1 LLAQN
6 VLLLAPIVAKRPS
19 PNTPRMSQIA
29 PNSVDKPKPK
39 RLGGRPKKE
48 PSEKLKSVTT
58 HVSLTR
64 YEELESGAAAVRQP
78 LSQFVRPLV
87 EAGVKARK
95 RPVLQLSVEQDGYLR
110 QLAGMANNLNQLSKR
125 AHQSGF
131 AAVAQEV
138 EAQAATLDR
147 LLDYFADVV

>member
-1 LLAQN
+1 MPVSA
-6 VLLLAPIVAKRPS
+6 V
-19 PNTPRMSQIA
+19 
-29 PNSVDKPKPK
+29 NSSEEPKPK

-48 PSEKLKSVTT
+48 PGEKLKSVTT
-58 HVSLTR
+58 HVSAAR
-64 YEELESGAAAVRQP
+64 YDELQEGAAAVRQP
-78 LSQFVRPLV
+78 ISQFVRPLV
-87 EAGVKARK
+87 EAGVKVRK
-95 RPVLQLSVEQDGYLR
+95 RPVLQLTIAQDDYLR
-110 QLAGMANNLNQLSKR
+110 QLSGMANNLNQLSKR

>member
-1 LLAQN
+1 
-6 VLLLAPIVAKRPS
+6 
-19 PNTPRMSQIA
+19 MSQIA
-29 PNSVDKPKPK
+29 PNSTDEPKPK

-48 PSEKLKSVTT
+48 PGEKLKSVTT
-58 HVSLTR
+58 HVSLAR
-64 YEELESGAAAVRQP
+64 YEALEAGAAAVRQP

-95 RPVLQLSVEQDGYLR
+95 RPVLQLTVAQDGYLR

-147 LLDYFADVV
+147 LLDYFAGVV

>member
-1 LLAQN
+1 MPTTAAN
-6 VLLLAPIVAKRPS
+6 PS
-19 PNTPRMSQIA
+19 EE
-29 PNSVDKPKPK
+29 PKPK

-48 PSEKLKSVTT
+48 PSEKLKSITT
-58 HVSLTR
+58 HVSAAR
-64 YEELESGAAAVRQP
+64 YDELQEGAAAVRQP
-78 LSQFVRPLV
+78 ISQFVRPLV
-87 EAGVKARK
+87 EAGVKVRK
-95 RPVLQLSVEQDGYLR
+95 RPVLQLTVEQDGYLR

>member
-1 LLAQN
+1 
-6 VLLLAPIVAKRPS
+6 
-19 PNTPRMSQIA
+19 MSQIVTSSA
-29 PNSVDKPKPK
+29 DEPKPQ

-48 PSEKLKSVTT
+48 PSEKLRSVTT
-58 HVSLTR
+58 HISLAR
-64 YEELESGAAAVRQP
+64 YEELEAGAAAVRQP

-95 RPVLQLSVEQDGYLR
+95 RPVLQLTIEQDGYLR

-131 AAVAQEV
+131 AAVAQDV
-138 EAQAATLDR
+138 EAQAATLDQ

>member
-1 LLAQN
+1 
-6 VLLLAPIVAKRPS
+6 
-19 PNTPRMSQIA
+19 MSQIA
-29 PNSVDKPKPK
+29 PNSAEEPKPK

-48 PSEKLKSVTT
+48 PGEKLKSVTT
-58 HVSLTR
+58 HVSLAR
-64 YEELESGAAAVRQP
+64 YEELEAGAAAVRQP

-95 RPVLQLSVEQDGYLR
+95 RPVLQLTTEQERHLR

-138 EAQAATLDR
+138 EAQASTLDR

>member
-1 LLAQN
+1 
-6 VLLLAPIVAKRPS
+6 
-19 PNTPRMSQIA
+19 MSQIA
-29 PNSVDKPKPK
+29 TISADEPKPK

-48 PSEKLKSVTT
+48 PGEKLKSVTT
-58 HVSLTR
+58 HVSLAR
-64 YEELESGAAAVRQP
+64 YQELQAGAEAVRQP
-78 LSQFVRPLV
+78 VSQFVRPLV
-87 EAGVKARK
+87 EASVKARK
-95 RPVLQLSVEQDGYLR
+95 RPVLQLTVEQDKYLR

-138 EAQAATLDR
+138 EAQAATIDR

>member
-1 LLAQN
+1 
-6 VLLLAPIVAKRPS
+6 
-19 PNTPRMSQIA
+19 MSQLA
-29 PNSVDKPKPK
+29 ATSPDEPKPK
-39 RLGGRPKKE
+39 RQGGRPKKE
-48 PSEKLKSVTT
+48 PGEKLKSVTT
-58 HVSLTR
+58 HVSLAR

-95 RPVLQLSVEQDGYLR
+95 RPVLQLTVEQDGYLR

>member
-1 LLAQN
+1 
-6 VLLLAPIVAKRPS
+6 
-19 PNTPRMSQIA
+19 MSQIV
-29 PNSVDKPKPK
+29 PNSADEPKPK

-48 PSEKLKSVTT
+48 LGEKLKSVTT
-58 HVSLTR
+58 HVSLVR
-64 YEELESGAAAVRQP
+64 YEELEAGAAAVRQP

-95 RPVLQLSVEQDGYLR
+95 RPVLQLTIEQEGYLR

>member
-1 LLAQN
+1 
-6 VLLLAPIVAKRPS
+6 
-19 PNTPRMSQIA
+19 MSQIA
-29 PNSVDKPKPK
+29 ATSPDEPEPK

-48 PSEKLKSVTT
+48 PGEKLKSVTT
-58 HVSLTR
+58 HVSLAR

-95 RPVLQLSVEQDGYLR
+95 RPVLQLTVEQDGYLR

>member
-1 LLAQN
+1 MRQ
-6 VLLLAPIVAKRPS
+6 IV
-19 PNTPRMSQIA
+19 
-29 PNSVDKPKPK
+29 PNSTDEPKPK

-48 PSEKLKSVTT
+48 PGEKLKSVTT
-58 HVSLTR
+58 HVSLAR
-64 YEELESGAAAVRQP
+64 YEELEAGAAAVRQP

-87 EAGVKARK
+87 EVGVKVRK
-95 RPVLQLSVEQDGYLR
+95 RPVLQLTVEQDGYLR

-131 AAVAQEV
+131 AAVAQDV

>member
-1 LLAQN
+1 
-6 VLLLAPIVAKRPS
+6 
-19 PNTPRMSQIA
+19 MSQIT
-29 PNSVDKPKPK
+29 PNSTDEPKPK
-39 RLGGRPKKE
+39 RPGGRPKKE
-48 PSEKLKSVTT
+48 PGEKLKSVTT
-58 HVSLTR
+58 HVSLAR
-64 YEELESGAAAVRQP
+64 YEELEAGAAAVRQP

-95 RPVLQLSVEQDGYLR
+95 RPVLQLTIEQDGYLR

-125 AHQSGF
+125 AHQIGF
-131 AAVAQEV
+131 AAVAQDV

>member
-1 LLAQN
+1 MPVTAVN
-6 VLLLAPIVAKRPS
+6 PS
-19 PNTPRMSQIA
+19 EESR
-29 PNSVDKPKPK
+29 PK

-48 PSEKLKSVTT
+48 PGEKLKSVTT
-58 HVSLTR
+58 HVSGAR
-64 YEELESGAAAVRQP
+64 YDELQEGAAAVRQP
-78 LSQFVRPLV
+78 ISQFVRPLV
-87 EAGVKARK
+87 EAGVKVRK
-95 RPVLQLSVEQDGYLR
+95 RPVLQLTVEQDGYLR

-131 AAVAQEV
+131 AGVAQEV

>member
-1 LLAQN
+1 MLKHPCMN
-6 VLLLAPIVAKRPS
+6 
-19 PNTPRMSQIA
+19 QIA
-29 PNSVDKPKPK
+29 PNSVEEPKPK

-58 HVSLTR
+58 HVSMAR
-64 YEELESGAAAVRQP
+64 YEELEAGAAAVRQP

-95 RPVLQLSVEQDGYLR
+95 RPVLQLTIEQDGYLR
-110 QLAGMANNLNQLSKR
+110 QLAGMANNFNQLSKR

-138 EAQAATLDR
+138 EAQAATLDK
-147 LLDYFADVV
+147 LLNYFADLV

>member
-1 LLAQN
+1 MPTTA
-6 VLLLAPIVAKRPS
+6 A
-19 PNTPRMSQIA
+19 
-29 PNSVDKPKPK
+29 NSSEEPKPK

-48 PSEKLKSVTT
+48 PGEKLKSVTT
-58 HVSLTR
+58 HVSAAR
-64 YEELESGAAAVRQP
+64 YDELQEGAAAVRQP
-78 LSQFVRPLV
+78 ISQFVRPLV

-95 RPVLQLSVEQDGYLR
+95 RPVLQLTIEQDGYLR

>member
-1 LLAQN
+1 
-6 VLLLAPIVAKRPS
+6 
-19 PNTPRMSQIA
+19 M
-29 PNSVDKPKPK
+29 
-39 RLGGRPKKE
+39 
-48 PSEKLKSVTT
+48 TT
-58 HVSLTR
+58 HVSLAR

-95 RPVLQLSVEQDGYLR
+95 RPVLQLTIEQDGYLR

-147 LLDYFADVV
+147 LLDYFADIGVGNGHAKEWEFAKTWRWPKRYGFRRRPPRLTDC

>member
-1 LLAQN
+1 
-6 VLLLAPIVAKRPS
+6 
-19 PNTPRMSQIA
+19 MSQIA
-29 PNSVDKPKPK
+29 LNSTDEPKPK

-48 PSEKLKSVTT
+48 PGEKLKSVTT
-58 HVSLTR
+58 HVSLAR
-64 YEELESGAAAVRQP
+64 YEALEAGAAAVRQP

-95 RPVLQLSVEQDGYLR
+95 RPVLQLTIEQDGYLR

-125 AHQSGF
+125 AHQRGF
-131 AAVAQEV
+131 AAVAQEM
-138 EAQAATLDR
+138 EAQAATLDS

>member
-1 LLAQN
+1 
-6 VLLLAPIVAKRPS
+6 
-19 PNTPRMSQIA
+19 MSQIA
-29 PNSVDKPKPK
+29 PNSADEPKPK

-48 PSEKLKSVTT
+48 PGEKLKSLTT
-58 HVSLTR
+58 HVSAAR
-64 YEELESGAAAVRQP
+64 YEELQEGAAAVRQP
-78 LSQFVRPLV
+78 ISQFVRPLV

-95 RPVLQLSVEQDGYLR
+95 RPVLQLTIEQDGYLR

-138 EAQAATLDR
+138 EAQATTLDR

>member
-1 LLAQN
+1 
-6 VLLLAPIVAKRPS
+6 
-19 PNTPRMSQIA
+19 MSQITTSSA
-29 PNSVDKPKPK
+29 DEPKPK

-48 PSEKLKSVTT
+48 PGEKLKSITT
-58 HVSLTR
+58 HVSLAR
-64 YEELESGAAAVRQP
+64 YGELEAGAAAVRQP

-87 EAGVKARK
+87 EAGVKTRK
-95 RPVLQLSVEQDGYLR
+95 RPVLQLTIEQDGYLR
-110 QLAGMANNLNQLSKR
+110 QLSGMKNNLNQLSKR

>member
-1 LLAQN
+1 MPVPA
-6 VLLLAPIVAKRPS
+6 V
-19 PNTPRMSQIA
+19 
-29 PNSVDKPKPK
+29 NSSEEPKPK

-48 PSEKLKSVTT
+48 PGEKLKSVTT
-58 HVSLTR
+58 HVSAAR
-64 YEELESGAAAVRQP
+64 YDELQEGAAAVRQP
-78 LSQFVRPLV
+78 ISQFVRPLV
-87 EAGVKARK
+87 EAGVKVRK
-95 RPVLQLSVEQDGYLR
+95 RPVLQLTVEQDGYLR

>member
-1 LLAQN
+1 
-6 VLLLAPIVAKRPS
+6 
-19 PNTPRMSQIA
+19 MSQLA
-29 PNSVDKPKPK
+29 ATSPDEPKPK

-48 PSEKLKSVTT
+48 PGEKLKSVTT
-58 HVSLTR
+58 HVSLAR
-64 YEELESGAAAVRQP
+64 YEELEAGAAAVRQP

-95 RPVLQLSVEQDGYLR
+95 RPVLQLTVEQDKYLR

>member
-1 LLAQN
+1 MAK
-6 VLLLAPIVAKRPS
+6 VAADTS
-19 PNTPRMSQIA
+19 EE
-29 PNSVDKPKPK
+29 PKPK

-48 PSEKLKSVTT
+48 PEDKLKSVTT
-58 HVSLTR
+58 HVSAVR
-64 YEELESGAAAVRQP
+64 YAELQAGAAAVRQRM
-78 LSQFVRPLV
+78 SQFVRPFV
-87 EAGVKARK
+87 EAGVKTRK
-95 RPVLQLSVEQDGYLR
+95 RPVLQLTVEQDEYLR

>member
-1 LLAQN
+1 
-6 VLLLAPIVAKRPS
+6 
-19 PNTPRMSQIA
+19 MSKIA
-29 PNSVDKPKPK
+29 PNSPDEPKPK

-48 PSEKLKSVTT
+48 PGEKLRSVTT
-58 HVSLTR
+58 HVSLAR
-64 YEELESGAAAVRQP
+64 YEELEAGATAVRQP

-87 EAGVKARK
+87 EAGMKARK
-95 RPVLQLSVEQDGYLR
+95 RPVLQLTIEQDGYLR

-131 AAVAQEV
+131 AAVAQDV
-138 EAQAATLDR
+138 EAQAATLDQ

>member
-1 LLAQN
+1 MPKTA
-6 VLLLAPIVAKRPS
+6 VVPIEE
-19 PNTPRMSQIA
+19 
-29 PNSVDKPKPK
+29 PKPK

-48 PSEKLKSVTT
+48 LSEKLKSVTT
-58 HVSLTR
+58 HVSLAR
-64 YEELESGAAAVRQP
+64 YEELRAGAEAVRQP
-78 LSQFVRPLV
+78 MSQFVRPLV

-95 RPVLQLSVEQDGYLR
+95 RPMLQLSVAQDGYLR

-125 AHQSGF
+125 AHQAGF

>member
-1 LLAQN
+1 MPAAA
-6 VLLLAPIVAKRPS
+6 V
-19 PNTPRMSQIA
+19 
-29 PNSVDKPKPK
+29 NSSKVPKPK

-48 PSEKLKSVTT
+48 PEDKLKSVTT
-58 HVSLTR
+58 HVSAAR
-64 YEELESGAAAVRQP
+64 YAELQAGAAAVRQR

-95 RPVLQLSVEQDGYLR
+95 RPVLQLTIAQDDYLR
-110 QLAGMANNLNQLSKR
+110 QLSGMANNLNQLSKR